1 MNNRILVS
9 PYDGKEFEL
18 NGLNKWKLRDI
29 HYQEEIKIAK
39 KILTL
44 PAFSE
49 ERKKLLNE
57 SYEFVETL
65 KLLYEK
71 PEVNGSFGATL
82 TTVKLVIDVIKER
95 LKHMQK
101 PQLVYEAGVGMGYAV
116 RNIIEIPQI
125 QYHGCDVTLFPE
137 VAALC
142 NSYDNLFL
150 HERTLYED
158 LLDMKDN
165 SIDVFYADNVIE
177 HLIPDEA
184 DLIFKV
190 LYRKMKRKGVLIFF
204 IPNWHNGPHDV
215 SMYYLKKGTKAIGF
229 HFMEMS
235 CLETTKLAVS
245 HGFKPNMIIKSGKVE
260 KDILYLKNIKITIV
274 IKLHSLE
281 FWCLT
286 RFLFPPK

>member
-71 PEVNGSFGATL
+71 PEVNGSFGETL

-95 LKHMQK
+95 LI
-101 PQLVYEAGVGMGYAV
+101 V
-116 RNIIEIPQI
+116 
-125 QYHGCDVTLFPE
+125 
-137 VAALC
+137 
-142 NSYDNLFL
+142 
-150 HERTLYED
+150 
-158 LLDMKDN
+158 
-165 SIDVFYADNVIE
+165 
-177 HLIPDEA
+177 
-184 DLIFKV
+184 
-190 LYRKMKRKGVLIFF
+190 
-204 IPNWHNGPHDV
+204 
-215 SMYYLKKGTKAIGF
+215 
-229 HFMEMS
+229 
-235 CLETTKLAVS
+235 
-245 HGFKPNMIIKSGKVE
+245 MIIYFFMKE
-260 KDILYLKNIKITIV
+260 LCMKIYWI
-274 IKLHSLE
+274 
-281 FWCLT
+281 
-286 RFLFPPK
+286 

>member
-95 LKHMQK
+95 LK
-101 PQLVYEAGVGMGYAV
+101 
-116 RNIIEIPQI
+116 
-125 QYHGCDVTLFPE
+125 D
-137 VAALC
+137 
-142 NSYDNLFL
+142 
-150 HERTLYED
+150 
-158 LLDMKDN
+158 
-165 SIDVFYADNVIE
+165 
-177 HLIPDEA
+177 
-184 DLIFKV
+184 
-190 LYRKMKRKGVLIFF
+190 RKSV
-204 IPNWHNGPHDV
+204 V
-215 SMYYLKKGTKAIGF
+215 
-229 HFMEMS
+229 
-235 CLETTKLAVS
+235 
-245 HGFKPNMIIKSGKVE
+245 
-260 KDILYLKNIKITIV
+260 
-274 IKLHSLE
+274 
-281 FWCLT
+281 
-286 RFLFPPK
+286 